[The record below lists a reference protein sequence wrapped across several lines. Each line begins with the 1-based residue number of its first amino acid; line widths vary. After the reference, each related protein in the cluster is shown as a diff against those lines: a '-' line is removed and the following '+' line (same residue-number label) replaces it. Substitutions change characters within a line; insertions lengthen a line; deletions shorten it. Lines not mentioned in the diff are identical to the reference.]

1 MLEHRSLLSHGS
13 LICQCNAIQ
22 FNAMYNPMQC
32 NAMQCTMLEQSQS
45 QETHYFRDVTIG
57 IIARYYYSKKILV
70 PMVIAETI
78 NCPKF
83 LYIGYSKCRP
93 LKALQKQFF
102 VIFYI
107 LFLDESFFI
116 PFFFYF
122 HFFFPITSSPML
134 LYCFYCCSLEFVFIA
149 NCNFVEEMFNDSYCS
164 IQVHC
169 ISF

>member
-1 MLEHRSLLSHGS
+1 M
-13 LICQCNAIQ
+13 
-22 FNAMYNPMQC
+22 
-32 NAMQCTMLEQSQS
+32 
-45 QETHYFRDVTIG
+45 
-57 IIARYYYSKKILV
+57 ARYYNSKKISV

-83 LYIGYSKCRP
+83 LYAGYSKCRP

-122 HFFFPITSSPML
+122 HFFFFLLHHHQCYYIVFVVVHWNLCLLQIAISLKRCSMIPIVRFKCIVFPFEFAQILICIWNYHFHWNWNRIETKNPRL
-134 LYCFYCCSLEFVFIA
+134 IWLNFLCFVT
-149 NCNFVEEMFNDSYCS
+149 
-164 IQVHC
+164 
-169 ISF
+169 